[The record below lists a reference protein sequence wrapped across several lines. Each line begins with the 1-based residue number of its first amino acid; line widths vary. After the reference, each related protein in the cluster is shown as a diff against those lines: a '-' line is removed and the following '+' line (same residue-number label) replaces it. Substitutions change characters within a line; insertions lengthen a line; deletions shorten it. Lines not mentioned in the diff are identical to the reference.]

1 MNKCKH
7 FARIITKKPY
17 ITMFFVTL
25 AARLALE
32 AVAEEN
38 PNTAAGRTAKRLIK
52 IGNFMAWTVL
62 AIIAAPF
69 VFILFALA

>member
-1 MNKCKH
+1 
-7 FARIITKKPY
+7 
-17 ITMFFVTL
+17 MFFVTL

-52 IGNFMAWTVL
+52 VGNFIAWSILGLFALLVL
-62 AIIAAPF
+62 AI
-69 VFILFALA
+69 VLVW